1 MAQVGSQATVR
12 VVSLL
17 RAEPNGIRSA
27 IAELALESGI
37 QMSLLPLEH
46 LRAENVA
53 PEIAEKSTAA
63 KYPAVHVY
71 CEKVSNLL
79 REKFRTFSGK
89 AKLVAEARVSQDRLD
104 GLEQKSQLMA
114 DAITAVLDNNRGD
127 WGQGMFYTGGY
138 EINYGPVKHGGKNF
152 LQITKVSFEIDIS
165 AN

>member
-1 MAQVGSQATVR
+1 MR
-12 VVSLL
+12 VVELL
-17 RAEPNGIRSA
+17 RAPVNGICPV

-37 QMSLLPLEH
+37 QMPFLAPEH

-53 PEIAEKSTAA
+53 PELAEKSVAA

-89 AKLVAEARVSQDRLD
+89 AKLVAEARVSQDRLE

-114 DAITAVLDNNRGD
+114 DAITAVLDINRGD

-138 EINYGPVKHGGKNF
+138 EITYGAVKHGGKNF
-152 LQITKVSFEIDIS
+152 LQITKVTFEIDIS